1 MRTKHFW
8 QPALRK
14 LFSFPTPDDRKA
26 ALQFLLETMKKF
38 QVTYKFSYSFSS
50 RIPFN
55 QNLINKFCLLFLQT
69 EEKKEIQLVDMSFV
83 ISSPPP
89 CLISS
94 SSILASF
101 LRGAGITLIP
111 PQDADDGDKYEEQIV
126 FQPENC
132 QENLRI
138 LEALFTVL
146 VKGKCL
152 KGSIFYNIVA

>member
-14 LFSFPTPDDRKA
+14 LFSLPTPDDRRA

-38 QVTYKFSYSFSS
+38 QVTYKFSYSFSC
-50 RIPFN
+50 RIAFN
-55 QNLINKFCLLFLQT
+55 QNLNKFCLLFLQT
-69 EEKKEIQLVDMSFV
+69 EEKSEIQLVDLSFV
-83 ISSPPP
+83 ISNPPQ

-101 LRGAGITLIP
+101 LRGAGITLVP
-111 PQDADDGDKYEEQIV
+111 AQDADDGDKYEEQIV

-146 VKGKCL
+146 VKGKFL
-152 KGSIFYNIVA
+152 KGSFFYNIVA

>member
-14 LFSFPTPDDRKA
+14 LFSFPTPDGRKA

-38 QVTYKFSYSFSS
+38 QVTNKFSYSFSS
-50 RIPFN
+50 SIPFN
-55 QNLINKFCLLFLQT
+55 QNLNKFCVLFLQT

-83 ISSPPP
+83 ISSPPL

-101 LRGAGITLIP
+101 LRGAGITLVP

-146 VKGKCL
+146 VKGKSL